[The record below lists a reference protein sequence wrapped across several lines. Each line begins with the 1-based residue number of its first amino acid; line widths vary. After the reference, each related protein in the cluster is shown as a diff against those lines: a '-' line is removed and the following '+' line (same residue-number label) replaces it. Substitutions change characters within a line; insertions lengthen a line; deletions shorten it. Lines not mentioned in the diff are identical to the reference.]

1 MILAVSFAVI
11 VSLLFIGYKRLY
23 GAITRKDNRCD
34 VAWEAIDEQLQRRS
48 SLIPQF
54 VKALEAHPSV
64 DNAALAQLSATHN
77 AYEEATTPEA
87 KMAASAEMTSAIS
100 LLLTIIT
107 DNPELANDESLLQ
120 LREEFQDIITKLG
133 YARASYNDCVL
144 DYNNTISTLP
154 GKLISGSRFRARQGF
169 EAVGDTAR
177 ISSH

>member
-1 MILAVSFAVI
+1 MIVAVSIAVI
-11 VSLLFIGYKRLY
+11 VSLLYIGYKRLY
-23 GAITRKDNRCD
+23 SAIARKDNRCE

-54 VKALEAHPSV
+54 IKALEAHPEIEKS
-64 DNAALAQLSATHN
+64 ALAQLSATRT

-87 KMAASAEMTSAIS
+87 KMAASAEVTSAIS

-120 LREEFQDIITKLG
+120 LRKEFVDITTKLG

-154 GKLISGSRFRARQGF
+154 GKLISGSRFRAHQGF

-177 ISSH
+177 ISAH